1 MKTITLT
8 VNGEKITAA
17 VEPRTHLGDFLR
29 GHMQLTGTHLG
40 CEHGVCGACTVLIDG
55 APARSCINFAVAC
68 DGQEITTIEGFGDD
82 ILMNRLRRAF
92 NDNHALQCGFCTP
105 GQLVSARDL
114 LTRLVDPDE
123 ARIRKEMSANLCRC
137 TGYMGIVN
145 SVIEVFA
152 DKDPALLAARKQAAN
167 PVTVGEAASL
177 AATAGEASTA
187 AAVPVAAS
195 SASFSDSGEGW
206 TEISQTLALTHPAA
220 EVWRR
225 LQDYHL
231 VARCLPGAAI
241 DSLEGDG
248 ITGRF
253 RAALGPI
260 TAEFHGNAAI
270 ERSDADRRGQLRGTG
285 SEKSG
290 ATTAKGE
297 LAYTVREAGAGC
309 EVDLSIKYQ
318 IQGRLAQFTRS
329 GIVVDFVERLTGE
342 FARNLG
348 AAIAGEEVAP
358 AGEPLQVGGM
368 FFAVLW
374 ARIRKLFGG

>member
-55 APARSCINFAVAC
+55 APARSCINYAVAC

-105 GQLVSARDL
+105 GQLVTARDL
-114 LTRLVDPDE
+114 LARLDDPDE

-145 SVIEVFA
+145 SVVEVFA
-152 DKDPALLAARKQAAN
+152 DKDPALLEARKQAAN
-167 PVTVGEAASL
+167 PVSVGETASL
-177 AATAGEASTA
+177 AATAGEAA
-187 AAVPVAAS
+187 VAAS
-195 SASFSDSGEGW
+195 AATPAVTSFSDSGEGW
-206 TEISQTLALTHPAA
+206 TEISQTLALAHPAA
-220 EVWRR
+220 EVWQR

-241 DSLEGDG
+241 DSLEGDN

-253 RAALGPI
+253 HAALGPI
-260 TAEFHGNAAI
+260 TAVFHGNAAI
-270 ERSDADRRGQLRGTG
+270 ERSDADRSGQLRGTG

-290 ATTAKGE
+290 ATTAKGV
-297 LAYTVREAGAGC
+297 LAYTIREAGSGC

-329 GIVVDFVERLTGE
+329 GIVVDLVERLTGE
-342 FARNLG
+342 FARNLS
-348 AAIAGEEVAP
+348 AAMAGEQMTP
-358 AGEPLQVGGM
+358 AGQPLQVGGM